1 MITFFVKS
9 EICSKFAVTKT
20 TTKEIQRYME
30 TPFVFGRI
38 ATAENFTDRESE
50 TAQLAEQFKAL
61 INTII
66 ISPRRWGKSS
76 LVEKV
81 SEIATK
87 EDPALRVCHID
98 LFNVRS
104 EEEFYT
110 QLATEVIK
118 ATSSKWEE
126 ALADAMGFLS
136 CLVPKIT
143 IGATPGSELSID
155 FDWDEIRKSPDDIL
169 DLAEKIAREKNLK
182 IMVCIDEF
190 QNISEFSDPDAF
202 QKKLRTHWQRHQHV
216 GYCLYGSK
224 RHMMLEVF
232 TDSSK
237 PFYKFGN
244 LMFLGKIPSECL
256 ADFFIQRF
264 EETGKHISNSA
275 ASLIAKLIDCHPYYA
290 QQLAQLSWL
299 RTRDFCDD
307 SIVNDAFTALVG
319 QLSLLFANI
328 TEGLTNQQL
337 NYLHAL
343 LAGEPSITS
352 TQTMKKYG
360 ISSATAASRSK
371 EALIKNDI
379 LDNIGGSVHFQD
391 PVYRHWLKH
400 NYFKM
405 G

>member
-1 MITFFVKS
+1 
-9 EICSKFAVTKT
+9 
-20 TTKEIQRYME
+20 ME

-38 ATAENFTDRESE
+38 ATAENFTDRENE
-50 TAQLAEQFKAL
+50 TAQLTAQFKAL
-61 INTII
+61 TNTII

-76 LVEKV
+76 LVERA
-81 SEIATK
+81 SEIAKK
-87 EDPALRVCHID
+87 EDPSLRVCHID

-104 EEEFYT
+104 EEEFYG
-110 QLATEVIK
+110 QLATAVIK
-118 ATSSKWEE
+118 ATSTKWEE
-126 ALADAMGFLS
+126 ALADARGFLS
-136 CLVPKIT
+136 RLVPKIT

-155 FDWDEIRKSPDDIL
+155 FDWDEIRKSPDEIL
-169 DLAEKIAREKNLK
+169 DLAEKIAKEKNLK

-216 GYCLYGSK
+216 GYCLFGSK

-232 TDSSK
+232 TNSSK
-237 PFYKFGN
+237 PFHKFGN
-244 LMFLGKIPSECL
+244 LMFLGKIPADCL
-256 ADFFIQRF
+256 VDFFRQRF
-264 EETGKHISNSA
+264 EETGKHISDSA
-275 ASLIAKLIDCHPYYA
+275 AALIAQQIDCHPYYA

-299 RTRDFCDD
+299 RTKDFCDD
-307 SIVNDAFTALVG
+307 GIVNDAFTALVG

-343 LAGEPSITS
+343 LAGEPAITS

-371 EALIKNDI
+371 EALIKSDI
-379 LDNIGGSVHFQD
+379 LDNIGGTIHFQD

-400 NYFKM
+400 NYF
-405 G
+405 GL